1 MDSFNNI
8 FDLAIIF
15 GGAMIIFYAEQ
26 MKANDIIKVG
36 IMIPPSVNVHAL
48 KDREGFKNYAFPR
61 HFIQGLV
68 LVVLGM
74 VGIFLDLY
82 GRSDLHIIVYGLVL
96 IFYIIANIIIEKGKK
111 KFY

>member
-36 IMIPPSVNVHAL
+36 IMIPPSVNVRAL
-48 KDREGFKNYAFPR
+48 KDREGFKKYAFPR
-61 HFIQGLV
+61 HLIQGIVLV
-68 LVVLGM
+68 LLGM
-74 VGIFLDLY
+74 IGIFCDLY
-82 GRSDLHIIVYGLVL
+82 GRPDLHIIVYAAVLV
-96 IFYIIANIIIEKGKK
+96 FYIVANIIIEKGKRQ
-111 KFY
+111 YY